1 VRPSSIVR
9 RYAEAAYDVATED
22 ENVEEW
28 LSQLHAV
35 SERVQQAVQPD
46 RRTADAPPPVDDQR
60 RIFDWPA
67 DTDRIIDELR

>member
-1 VRPSSIVR
+1 MSPGDDAPKNEFASFL
-9 RYAEAAYDVATED
+9 EDVAQEI
-22 ENVEEW
+22 
-28 LSQLHAV
+28 